1 MLSIRGSETMWD
13 WIQNIQL
20 WSAAG
25 LSQLLKWFIPYGW
38 IFNPILPDFIQ
49 AVNLIESKK
58 ISEVSYYKVT
68 TRFVNEVTAGYS
80 NQYGGG
86 NFENL
91 KVSGKIDFGF
101 AWQFSLNEMPGD
113 RSKSWR
119 GIGHHHWGTNQC
131 LHRGHFGA
139 WGDPLA
145 KSVRPSYLNRST
157 EHSGTSHLIGPPR
170 SSLTARHDIR
180 FSISFLSAIT

>member
-1 MLSIRGSETMWD
+1 M
-13 WIQNIQL
+13 
-20 WSAAG
+20 
-25 LSQLLKWFIPYGW
+25 LKWFIPYGW

-101 AWQFSLNEMPGD
+101 AM
-113 RSKSWR
+113 
-119 GIGHHHWGTNQC
+119 
-131 LHRGHFGA
+131 
-139 WGDPLA
+139 
-145 KSVRPSYLNRST
+145 SVRW
-157 EHSGTSHLIGPPR
+157 
-170 SSLTARHDIR
+170 
-180 FSISFLSAIT
+180 